1 MNIKRSDIATNV
13 NCKNLYSYDISS
25 VDFSKVNPF
34 ERGGPKKKKTTSF
47 ERYIKAILILLLI
60 FFF

>member
-34 ERGGPKKKKTTSF
+34 ERGGPKKKKNN
-47 ERYIKAILILLLI
+47 IL
-60 FFF
+60 